1 MKISAQQYA
10 QALFELVKEEKPE
23 KITATVKRF
32 ARFLTETNDTF
43 KFDRIIKEFSRL
55 WDKEFSV
62 VTAEIKSAHK
72 LNAETEAILEK
83 YIKTVSQAKSL
94 VVTKKIDTAILGG
107 VIMKYGDK
115 IFDAGLKSRLEKIKA
130 AIAD

>member
-10 QALFELVKEEKPE
+10 QALFELIKEEKPE
-23 KITATVKRF
+23 KTVATIKRF
-32 ARFLTETNDTF
+32 ARFLTETNDAF

-55 WDKEFSV
+55 WDKEFSI

-83 YIKTVSQAKSL
+83 YIKAVSQAKSL
-94 VVTKKIDTAILGG
+94 VVTKKVDTAILGG

>member
-83 YIKTVSQAKSL
+83 YIKTVSEAKSL
-94 VVTKKIDTAILGG
+94 IITKKIDDTILGG